1 MLVIHLKCI
10 ALFIHMAAV
19 VCPLHAHLNGIWA
32 ANSSQSCPLVGKVS
46 NCSAARL
53 LVIWVDD
60 LAPKDVNRDSTP
72 FRSIAHWTHGII
84 GVERTVN
91 KSSTDEIYLSE
102 SIFFSKWSM
111 DAIWGAFILGRVSC
125 CFLFSFFFL
134 ETHHINEYPAGC

>member
-84 GVERTVN
+84 GVERTV
-91 KSSTDEIYLSE
+91 IYD
-102 SIFFSKWSM
+102 K
-111 DAIWGAFILGRVSC
+111 
-125 CFLFSFFFL
+125 
-134 ETHHINEYPAGC
+134 